1 MCNRLENAG
10 CRCHPRGVLQQPFN
24 ALFCDRFRCPTA
36 SYEERAFRKCL
47 YWHAR
52 LLAAGVRKVKPDF
65 FAEDLKFI
73 RNLGAV
79 TGLREASAEAE
90 DFQQANRARP
100 SFFQPACESGFRG
113 ERQPVWHMFCF
124 PRRAGTGPPCNK
136 ERSGLRSP
144 GFGEQ
149 SVVRFPINE
158 PARTTGGS
166 SWCHIRLRRKF
177 RRCTPGIGPNLQM
190 ASTWALVP

>member
-1 MCNRLENAG
+1 MCNRLEYAG
-10 CRCHPRGVLQQPFN
+10 CRCHPLGVLQQPFN

-52 LLAAGVRKVKPDF
+52 LLAAGVRKVKLDF

-100 SFFQPACESGFRG
+100 SFFR
-113 ERQPVWHMFCF
+113 
-124 PRRAGTGPPCNK
+124 T
-136 ERSGLRSP
+136 GLRIRVS
-144 GFGEQ
+144 GRKASRLAHVLFSE
-149 SVVRFPINE
+149 
-158 PARTTGGS
+158 ARRNGS
-166 SWCHIRLRRKF
+166 AV
-177 RRCTPGIGPNLQM
+177 Q
-190 ASTWALVP
+190 